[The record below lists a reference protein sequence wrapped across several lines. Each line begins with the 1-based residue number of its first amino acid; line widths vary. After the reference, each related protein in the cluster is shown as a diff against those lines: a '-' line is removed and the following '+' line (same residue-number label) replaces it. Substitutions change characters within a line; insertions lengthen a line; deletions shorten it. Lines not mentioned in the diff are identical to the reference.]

1 MTVNLKPIVEFLLR
15 QPDFPIIDHCLV
27 SPSYNTT
34 PIYPPIGIRNF
45 NSTNYSLLTKWIA
58 DNEQLP
64 AYGSAVWAFDY
75 ADLFAR
81 LFADPTIPIEI
92 KQAIE
97 THNPEA
103 LAPER
108 QAARII
114 DDFIVTPFFL
124 SNRVRLIQVY
134 IVLPPGGS
142 QSPIYSRIIKFPI
155 TE

>member
-15 QPDFPIIDHCLV
+15 QPDFPIINHCLV
-27 SPSYNTT
+27 SPSYRDT
-34 PIYPPIGIRNF
+34 PVYPPIGIKNF
-45 NSTNYSLLTKWIA
+45 NSTDYSTLTKWIA
-58 DNEQLP
+58 DNESVP
-64 AYGSAVWAFDY
+64 AYGSAVWVFDY
-75 ADLFAR
+75 VDLFAR
-81 LFADPTIPIEI
+81 LFADTEIPTEI

-108 QAARII
+108 KAARII
-114 DDFIVTPFFL
+114 DDFIITPFFL

-142 QSPIYSRIIKFPI
+142 QSPIYSRIIEFPI